1 MYSKFV
7 SKTSSLQNPLSTFWA
22 ENLQLTDEKHRR
34 GLAVYLGK
42 DVNKLKAKGG
52 GKWKYMGSEKAM
64 LEAAERFSP
73 YRSLF
78 MWYLWRLSDVD
89 LSALQDDDKV
99 ISET

>member
-1 MYSKFV
+1 
-7 SKTSSLQNPLSTFWA
+7 
-22 ENLQLTDEKHRR
+22 
-34 GLAVYLGK
+34 
-42 DVNKLKAKGG
+42 
-52 GKWKYMGSEKAM
+52 MGSEKAM

-78 MWYLWRLSDVD
+78 MWYMWRLSDVD